1 MCQSSS
7 SSSWKGGLIS
17 WRLAPLSCSPIRQS
31 ESLRRLL
38 TRDQGVNDNDK
49 KEYDEDKEDEEDE
62 DEEDDEEHKNKRV

>member
-1 MCQSSS
+1 MCQSSSS

-49 KEYDEDKEDEEDE
+49 KEYDEDEDDE
-62 DEEDDEEHKNKRV
+62 DEEDDEEHNNQRV